1 MVEKIF
7 VEVPVG
13 TKFMVNGLEYI
24 KTETVKV
31 TCCQSINAHLADN
44 ATARVFFQDTIMVTT
59 DA

>member
-13 TKFMVNGLEYI
+13 TKFTVNGLEYI

-44 ATARVFFQDTIMVTT
+44 ATARVFFQDTVMVTT